1 MGFTES
7 TLHNRGALER
17 MLQHLIEL
25 GTGPGGPGLRDAHL

>member
-17 MLQHLIEL
+17 MRQHLIEL
-25 GTGPGGPGLRDAHL
+25 GTGPGGWVP